1 MTSNWQLIDNGLAMD
16 LHSSGFDLSMDWNW
30 IGSIG
35 LVTNWHWIGNRQTEG
50 LSLSHCSEWMCSLQ
64 CNAMHCTVVASIF
77 LDLLNIAN
85 PKLNLD

>member
-1 MTSNWQLIDNGLAMD
+1 MSSNWQLIDNGLAMD

-35 LVTNWHWIGNRQTEG
+35 LVTNWHWISNRQTKG
-50 LSLSHCSEWMCSLQ
+50 LSLCDCSEWMCSL
-64 CNAMHCTVVASIF
+64 HSIDLNF
-77 LDLLNIAN
+77 LGLTLINDIAN